1 MSPNANSPDP
11 FTNIINDELVVLMFY
26 GEFTIKQRLN
36 GGSSIVE
43 VMFQTHRGKLVLL
56 RTFVF
61 GDTIHQFFK

>member
-1 MSPNANSPDP
+1 MSATNSPDP
-11 FTNIINDELVVLMFY
+11 FTNTINDELVVLMFY

-61 GDTIHQFFK
+61 GETIHQFFK